1 MQKTSKSNQEGNDEF
16 EAWVLV
22 AGEKR
27 EGFNYSLFFE
37 QFPDA
42 KQHIFRIREI
52 VNIQVMREFDIVQQY
67 VQNDGTS
74 QEIPNNVNEPDND
87 PRSPSVVLSGNGYK
101 YHKKVFDQLQSSFF
115 EPKLEPYHSYNFRDI
130 QRNSKSS
137 PEGNDEFEAWMLVVN
152 EKRESFDYGLFLR
165 DFRARKNTS
174 SESEKLSTYKSC
186 KNLILCGNMF
196 RMMGFLK
203 RSQRMCQIVTK

>member
-16 EAWVLV
+16 EAWMLV

-67 VQNDGTS
+67 AQNDGTS
-74 QEIPNNVNEPDND
+74 QEIPNNVNESDND
-87 PRSPSVVLSGNGYK
+87 PRSPSVVLRLWSWKSCNIEKKGYK
-101 YHKKVFDQLQSSFF
+101 LKNGLQMSCS
-115 EPKLEPYHSYNFRDI
+115 PL
-130 QRNSKSS
+130 SS
-137 PEGNDEFEAWMLVVN
+137 PCINN
-152 EKRESFDYGLFLR
+152 R
-165 DFRARKNTS
+165 
-174 SESEKLSTYKSC
+174 
-186 KNLILCGNMF
+186 
-196 RMMGFLK
+196 FLK
-203 RSQRMCQIVTK
+203 VAW